1 MIWFCSTDGTI
12 RALDAENG
20 ELVWMKFQG
29 HQCPVQPVFGAD
41 SNGDIKIFSLIG
53 SGGVL
58 GRSEAIPGALLAYGL
73 SENNNSA
80 KIIIEEVPVN
90 VEKEVVRTEEI
101 ISPMSYV
108 VLGLS
113 LILIIIS
120 GMLFIR
126 SRN

>member
-1 MIWFCSTDGTI
+1 MV
-12 RALDAENG
+12 A
-20 ELVWMKFQG
+20 
-29 HQCPVQPVFGAD
+29 
-41 SNGDIKIFSLIG
+41 KIFSLIG

-73 SENNNSA
+73 SENINSA
-80 KIIIEEVPVN
+80 KIIIEEVPVDVEKV

-101 ISPMSYV
+101 ISPISYV

-120 GMLFIR
+120 GMLFVR